1 MVLDRPVTVGAAG
14 RHGSDRYRVTAYEPG
29 WRVEFAVDARLGCTA
44 HTLVVEPRGARSTV
58 LQHRID
64 GRTSGAM
71 RLLWPLAVRWL
82 HDSFL
87 EDLLDRAELAHGTS
101 PRRPARLSAW
111 VRLHRLLD
119 DRARARETAV
129 PDIRVLLRIPA

>member
-14 RHGSDRYRVTAYEPG
+14 GHGSDRNRVTAYEPG
-29 WRVEFAVDARLGCTA
+29 RRVEFAVDARLGCTA
-44 HTLVVEPRGARSTV
+44 HTLARGRAAGARSTV

-82 HDSFL
+82 HDSVL
-87 EDLLDRAELAHGTS
+87 EDLLDRAELAHGTR
-101 PRRPARLSAW
+101 PRRPAR
-111 VRLHRLLD
+111 
-119 DRARARETAV
+119 
-129 PDIRVLLRIPA
+129 